1 MQNNLNVR
9 KIYIDT
15 RFKRDQYGSN
25 TNFEIDLP
33 QTVECPEDTVIFAD
47 EIVIPNTMT
56 TVQAGINDAL
66 YFAVFY
72 DTTVKY
78 RQITL
83 PEQNYTLM
91 LFANQLKNLMNSVIN
106 TAEAEFNVN
115 YNVDKLNISISI
127 SDKRSNKTDTMR
139 WQIFTDANLKEG
151 LYNFRTIHDATTC
164 NEILQNFNISTFE
177 PWYTNDYV
185 VIYNIDLHTT
195 KNLYLLADIGEY
207 RTITNF
213 PWTGSCVLKKI
224 QMNVPYNE
232 TLFSNVIMPYD
243 CTHASNQ
250 SFNRIKFRL
259 VNSRGLEPNLKNNWS
274 FSLILS
280 VP

>member
-56 TVQAGINDAL
+56 TVQASINDAL

-91 LFANQLKNLMNSVIN
+91 LFANQLKKPH
-106 TAEAEFNVN
+106 EFR
-115 YNVDKLNISISI
+115 DKHR
-127 SDKRSNKTDTMR
+127 RS
-139 WQIFTDANLKEG
+139 
-151 LYNFRTIHDATTC
+151 
-164 NEILQNFNISTFE
+164 
-177 PWYTNDYV
+177 
-185 VIYNIDLHTT
+185 
-195 KNLYLLADIGEY
+195 
-207 RTITNF
+207 
-213 PWTGSCVLKKI
+213 
-224 QMNVPYNE
+224 
-232 TLFSNVIMPYD
+232 
-243 CTHASNQ
+243 
-250 SFNRIKFRL
+250 
-259 VNSRGLEPNLKNNWS
+259 
-274 FSLILS
+274 
-280 VP
+280 